1 MENKV
6 LEISHLRKTYGKN
19 KVAVEDLSLDVCAG
33 DIYGFIGQNGAGK
46 TTTLRAVTGIL
57 GFDSG
62 EIRICGV
69 SVKDDPV
76 RCKAVI
82 AKYADMFRISGD
94 LGSLVS
100 AYSHGMKQKL
110 ALIGALMHAP
120 KLIVLDEPF
129 VGLDP
134 EAAFKLKQVFREM
147 CDAGSAIFFSTH
159 VLDVA
164 EKLCNKIAIIK
175 GGKLIASGNI
185 DDVRGDTSLEDVFME
200 VLEKDAR

>member
-76 RCKAVI
+76 RCKAVT
-82 AKYADMFRISGD
+82 
-94 LGSLVS
+94 
-100 AYSHGMKQKL
+100 AYIPTIPTCTNSSQGFNI
-110 ALIGALMHAP
+110 LI
-120 KLIVLDEPF
+120 F
-129 VGLDP
+129 
-134 EAAFKLKQVFREM
+134 
-147 CDAGSAIFFSTH
+147 
-159 VLDVA
+159 
-164 EKLCNKIAIIK
+164 
-175 GGKLIASGNI
+175 
-185 DDVRGDTSLEDVFME
+185 
-200 VLEKDAR
+200 